1 MKSSSGLLCVF
12 ALVACGEIGE
22 EGTSTT
28 SNDTDPSS
36 SGATMSSGVTLTSPS
51 TTTLSTTDPGTS
63 STNGTGSE
71 TSEPDTTSGGPS
83 SSSEG
88 STSVDPSS
96 SSDDTGDAG
105 DTIYEIQD
113 GTIAEDTDVDVQ
125 GVIITGLYDQIGMFV
140 QEPGGGEY
148 SGVYVDTGTTD
159 LTALAI
165 GDEVDIT
172 GVTTESNGS
181 LAGLTAIDASSGTI
195 VATGDTGLAPD
206 PEPVPLADLAAPV
219 TAEPWEGVLVI
230 VEEGN
235 ELSVT
240 DEAFDEFLVEESG
253 DAVLVDD
260 FLYNIY
266 EEMAAFP
273 NFGVGARFASVTG
286 PLNFTYDEFKL
297 APRSA
302 DDLPGYVEP

>member
-1 MKSSSGLLCVF
+1 MGVLC
-12 ALVACGEIGE
+12 LVACGEIGE
-22 EGTSTT
+22 EGTSTS
-28 SNDTDPSS
+28 SNDTDTSS
-36 SGATMSSGVTLTSPS
+36 SGSTMSGGATLTSPS

-71 TSEPDTTSGGPS
+71 TSEPDTTSGEPS

-88 STSVDPSS
+88 STGGDPSS
-96 SSDDTGDAG
+96 SSDDTGATD

-113 GTIAEDTDVDVQ
+113 GTIAEGTDVDVQ

-140 QEPGGGEY
+140 QEPDGGEY

-159 LTALAI
+159 LTVLAI

-172 GVTTESNGS
+172 GVTSEGS
-181 LAGLTAIDASSGTI
+181 DSLTDLTAIDASAGTI

-206 PEPVPLADLAAPV
+206 PELVPIADLAAPG

-230 VEEGN
+230 VEEDGT
-235 ELSVT
+235 LSVT
-240 DEAFDEFLVEESG
+240 DEAFDEFLVEDSG
-253 DAVLVDD
+253 DAVLVDN
-260 FLYNIY
+260 FLYNVY
-266 EEMAAFP
+266 DEEAAFP
-273 NFGVGARFASVTG
+273 NFGVGAQLASVTG
-286 PLNFTYDEFKL
+286 PLNFTFGNFKV